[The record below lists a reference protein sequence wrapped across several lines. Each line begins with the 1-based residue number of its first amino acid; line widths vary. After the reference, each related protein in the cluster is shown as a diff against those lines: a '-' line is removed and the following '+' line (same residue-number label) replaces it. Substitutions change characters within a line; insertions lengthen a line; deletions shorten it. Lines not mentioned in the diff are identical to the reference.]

1 VTPPRRRVLLCWDE
15 GRNRN
20 ELLRAAA
27 PLQPDWIMWLDADE
41 RIEADDAAAL
51 RHLVDHEALAGC
63 AYGFGMY
70 RMLADEQ
77 YDPMFEWVYRL
88 FAFRPGQSLPARAL
102 DFIPVPVEIASG
114 AYIRTTVRIKHYGEP
129 DDDGRQAR
137 RNKFRQADPAGRF
150 SSYYDNLR
158 PLSQPPPFPLW
169 APRPAGHPVL
179 FTLARYV
186 TANEEPTGNGPP
198 PGPRAGRVTD
208 RVAGRVADRV
218 ADAWPTATKRAARGA
233 GIDRVK
239 VLTMGMCLGTHRAS
253 ERDAFAEGPISG
265 Q

>member
-63 AYGFGMY
+63 AYGFGIY
-70 RMLADEQ
+70 HMLADEQ
-77 YDPMFEWVYRL
+77 YDPMFAWVYRL

-208 RVAGRVADRV
+208 RM
-218 ADAWPTATKRAARGA
+218 AA
-233 GIDRVK
+233 
-239 VLTMGMCLGTHRAS
+239 
-253 ERDAFAEGPISG
+253 
-265 Q
+265 